1 MKAKCLIWVCA
12 IACMSLFVSC
22 EEQEPIVRTS
32 HPDVN
37 ISVDITWPEN
47 GSTESMVWRN
57 PKYSEYRPRWI
68 GSYLWRLKFP
78 PEYDF
83 YYADFVLCFE
93 LHSDNSEHVI
103 EVDFYIPYFDLEYDK
118 VYNIESHINSI
129 PSDIVTAYLGDRGFR
144 IWVPTI
150 LEGDIPTN
158 ANGCSYKY
166 SYGPDDEVIT
176 NSWIKFCNRRIE
188 EFDFPEYSRYII
200 ADLEF
205 GFEVYDKETG
215 ELIYK
220 GENGKVQSI
229 GFGDERDYLLM

>member
-22 EEQEPIVRTS
+22 EEEHIVRTS
-32 HPDVN
+32 NPEVN

-57 PKYSEYRPRWI
+57 LDDSRFRQWQ
-68 GSYLWRLKFP
+68 GSYLWSLRFP

-83 YYADFVLCFE
+83 YYANFVFCFE

-103 EVDFYIPYFDLEYDK
+103 EIDFFLPYFDLEYDK

-129 PSDIVTAYLGDRGFR
+129 PSDTIIGDAEPGFR

-150 LEGDIPTN
+150 IDGYITTN

-166 SYGPDDEVIT
+166 SYGPDDEVIK

-188 EFDFPEYSRYII
+188 EFNWPGQKTRRYII